1 MRTAAKNNP
10 FTAANGDE
18 IARLRQ
24 LAKDRIETVQKARS
38 AGPTIRKLLRYDDK
52 LSEIDREITEIRSR
66 IKRRS

>member
-1 MRTAAKNNP
+1 MRTAAKNKP
-10 FTAANGDE
+10 VTAANGDE

-24 LAKDRIETVQKARS
+24 LAKDRFETAQKARS